1 MQLTL
6 NSNLYKVQIL
16 WEGHKI
22 WKNFPPFF
30 KNNLVTS
37 KQSGRFFFKC
47 GLLRI
52 SELYQSMIMI
62 YNFTCHNI
70 KPNILYIKKTLSYF
84 KYTTLPLFFNS
95 LDYLLSIILTYSET
109 SPGWLVLKAP
119 WYFNLPKKSVLNL
132 LLSKSQE
139 TMQKSSA

>member
-1 MQLTL
+1 MNIVRRRQ
-6 NSNLYKVQIL
+6 KF
-16 WEGHKI
+16 GKKI
-22 WKNFPPFF
+22 P
-30 KNNLVTS
+30 T
-37 KQSGRFFFKC
+37 FFFKKKLSIVKTKREIFFLNC
-47 GLLRI
+47 GILRI

-95 LDYLLSIILTYSET
+95 LVYLLSIILTYSET

-139 TMQKSSA
+139 TMQKSIA